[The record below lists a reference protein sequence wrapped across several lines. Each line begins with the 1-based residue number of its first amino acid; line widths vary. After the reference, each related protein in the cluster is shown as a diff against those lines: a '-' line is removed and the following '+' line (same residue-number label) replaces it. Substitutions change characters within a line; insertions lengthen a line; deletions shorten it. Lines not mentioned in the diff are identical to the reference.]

1 MVFLE
6 SLCNECFEIEKIEMF
21 LKDIRIYRKIVSV
34 MNLVFI
40 LVNLVI
46 LE

>member
-1 MVFLE
+1 MVSLE
-6 SLCNECFEIEKIEMF
+6 SLCNECFEIEKIEIF
-21 LKDIRIYRKIVSV
+21 LKDVRMYRKIVSV

-40 LVNLVI
+40 PVNLVI